1 MKSHKLLKGCIAFS
15 SYIMTFVLIIN
26 IIMNKKIN
34 EFSKLTEKSAI
45 YNTQFLWIG
54 LNFKT

>member
-1 MKSHKLLKGCIAFS
+1 MKSHMLLKCCIAFS

-26 IIMNKKIN
+26 IIMNKKTN
-34 EFSKLTEKSAI
+34 EYSKLTEKFAI
-45 YNTQFLWIG
+45 RNSQFLWIV